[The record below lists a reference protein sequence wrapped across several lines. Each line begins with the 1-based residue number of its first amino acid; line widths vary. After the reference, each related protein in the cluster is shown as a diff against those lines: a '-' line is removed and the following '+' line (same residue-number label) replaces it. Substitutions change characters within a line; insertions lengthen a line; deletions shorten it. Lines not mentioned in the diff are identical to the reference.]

1 MRLID
6 ADKLMLSLADW
17 KLQEAPTHAYE
28 KPKEF
33 TADDMQRMIW
43 RTIRDCESAV
53 EEQPTV
59 DAIPIELYEQ
69 VKGERDVAIE
79 QLKALNIELFEKP
92 YLKAIPIEWIEKYIE
107 DHTQY
112 MVTPKYEDTHFD
124 EPPIDYYTKLWPFQ
138 VAKMLERWEGENE
151 TDRC

>member
-6 ADKLMLSLADW
+6 ADKLVKAIENENPGMSISGAI
-17 KLQEAPTHAYE
+17 E
-28 KPKEF
+28 KF
-33 TADDMQRMIW
+33 ARTAQVNM
-43 RTIRDCESAV
+43 
-53 EEQPTV
+53 QPTV

-79 QLKALNIELFEKP
+79 QLKALNLELFEKP
-92 YLKAIPIEWIEKYIE
+92 YLKVIPIEWIEKYIE

>member
-6 ADKLMLSLADW
+6 ADKLVKAIENENPGMSISGAI
-17 KLQEAPTHAYE
+17 E
-28 KPKEF
+28 KF
-33 TADDMQRMIW
+33 ARTAQVNM
-43 RTIRDCESAV
+43 
-53 EEQPTV
+53 QPTV
-59 DAIPIELYEQ
+59 DAIPIELYKQ

-79 QLKALNIELFEKP
+79 QLKARNIELFEKP
-92 YLKAIPIEWIEKYIE
+92 YLRAIPIEWIEKYIE

>member
-6 ADKLMLSLADW
+6 ADKLVKAIENENPGMSISGAI
-17 KLQEAPTHAYE
+17 E
-28 KPKEF
+28 KF
-33 TADDMQRMIW
+33 ARTAQVNM
-43 RTIRDCESAV
+43 
-53 EEQPTV
+53 QPTV

-112 MVTPKYEDTHFD
+112 MMTPKYEDTHFD

>member
-6 ADKLMLSLADW
+6 ADKLVKAIENENPGMSISGAI
-17 KLQEAPTHAYE
+17 E
-28 KPKEF
+28 KF
-33 TADDMQRMIW
+33 ARTAQVNM
-43 RTIRDCESAV
+43 
-53 EEQPTV
+53 QPTV

-124 EPPIDYYTKLWPFQ
+124 EPPIDYYTKLCPFQ